1 MIAKRMLGALFK
13 GFAGAP
19 KLRREGAMVRKWE
32 DMEKLLTGRGLGESG
47 AECGEA
53 PNQEI

>member
-32 DMEKLLTGRGLGESG
+32 DMEKLLKGRELAERSKTGGESV
-47 AECGEA
+47 
-53 PNQEI
+53 N

>member
-32 DMEKLLTGRGLGESG
+32 DMEKLLKGREL
-47 AECGEA
+47 AERSETA
-53 PNQEI
+53 